1 MEFIFHNTL
10 YLKGISTIGFIKIT
24 SIEAFV
30 IIGGDTV
37 ADLKDT
43 VFKAK
48 VLDADMMRRALT
60 RIAHEIIEKNTGID
74 DLAIIGIR
82 RRGVPLADR
91 LAKIIKEIEGVSVP
105 VGILDIT
112 LYRDDLTTL
121 AVQPIVH
128 KTEVPF
134 SIDNKKIILVDDV
147 LYTGRTV
154 RAALDALVD
163 LGRPKLIQLAILI
176 DRGHRELPIRADY
189 VGKNIPTSRRELIA
203 VNVEEFDGIDS
214 VEIHEFA

>member
-1 MEFIFHNTL
+1 
-10 YLKGISTIGFIKIT
+10 
-24 SIEAFV
+24 
-30 IIGGDTV
+30 
-37 ADLKDT
+37 
-43 VFKAK
+43 
-48 VLDADMMRRALT
+48 MMRRALT

-74 DLAIIGIR
+74 DLAVIGIR
-82 RRGVPLADR
+82 RRGVPLAER
-91 LAKIIKEIEGVSVP
+91 LAAIIKEIEGVSVP

-134 SIDNKKIILVDDV
+134 SINNKKIILVDDV

-163 LGRPKLIQLAILI
+163 LGRPKLTQLAILI
-176 DRGHRELPIRADY
+176 DRGHRELPIRADF
-189 VGKNIPTSRRELIA
+189 VGKNIPTSRKELIA
-203 VNVEEFDGIDS
+203 VNVEEIDGMDN
-214 VEIHEFA
+214 VEIHEFV